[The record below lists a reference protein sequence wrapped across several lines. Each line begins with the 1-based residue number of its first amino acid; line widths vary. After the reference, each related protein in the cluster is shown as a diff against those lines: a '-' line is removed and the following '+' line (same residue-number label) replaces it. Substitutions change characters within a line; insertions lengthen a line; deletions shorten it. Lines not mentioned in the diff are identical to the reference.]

1 MSGMKRWLSGSVLAA
16 MVAVVAGCASLP
28 AAAGVP
34 IADIGEIA
42 GKWAGTVTP
51 GDEPFYLAITPG
63 GALTATWG
71 ANMAWG
77 TVTVRDGKG
86 TFEMQPALREGTVT
100 LYTDGGIRRL
110 VLDDQWGSFNARV
123 TPQ

>member
-1 MSGMKRWLSGSVLAA
+1 VSGMKRWLSGSVLAV
-16 MVAVVAGCASLP
+16 MVAAGAGCASLP

-34 IADIGEIA
+34 IADVGEIV

-63 GALTATWG
+63 GTLTAAWG

-77 TVTVRDGKG
+77 TVTVRDGKA
-86 TFEMQPALREGTVT
+86 TFEMQPALREGAVT
-100 LYTDGGIRRL
+100 LYTDSGIRRL